1 MVTFMRQ
8 TENFTGMSS
17 GAVALECAS
26 QNKLL
31 AALPERDWDRLRR
44 HLSGIAAPAGKTLCE
59 SHADLDYAYFP
70 TTSIISL
77 QHIAPDGASTE
88 IATIG
93 NEGIV
98 GVTLFMGGGTMQKRV
113 VVQFKGQMFRLRREL
128 LKEEFSRGGALQD
141 VLLRYTNV
149 LLMQTSQTAVC
160 NRRHSIDQQLCRW
173 LLLSLDRYASQELTI
188 THERLA
194 NTLGVRR
201 EGITDAARKLQA
213 AGLIQYSRGRIA
225 VVDRARTE
233 AFCCECYGV
242 VHRALALLP
251 AACERLAYR
260 APLSSVTSGN
270 LAAVHS
276 GGSRRLVP
284 PTVRLVP
291 GSYLR

>member
-1 MVTFMRQ
+1 MLNDPTFAGGPRQ
-8 TENFTGMSS
+8 NR
-17 GAVALECAS
+17 
-26 QNKLL
+26 LL
-31 AALPERDWDRLRR
+31 AALPDDEWRR
-44 HLSGIAAPAGKTLCE
+44 VQPNLVPLELSSGEVLCE
-59 SHADLDYAYFP
+59 FDSRLTHAYFP

-77 QHIAPDGASTE
+77 LYTTADGASTE
-88 IATIG
+88 IAAIG
-93 NEGIV
+93 DEGLV
-98 GVTLFMGGGTMQKRV
+98 GITLVMGETAMGSRVVVQRGGQVYRLDPAALQAEFSRGGTMQKLLLLYT
-113 VVQFKGQMFRLRREL
+113 QARLTL
-128 LKEEFSRGGALQD
+128 I
-141 VLLRYTNV
+141 
-149 LLMQTSQTAVC
+149 SQIAVC